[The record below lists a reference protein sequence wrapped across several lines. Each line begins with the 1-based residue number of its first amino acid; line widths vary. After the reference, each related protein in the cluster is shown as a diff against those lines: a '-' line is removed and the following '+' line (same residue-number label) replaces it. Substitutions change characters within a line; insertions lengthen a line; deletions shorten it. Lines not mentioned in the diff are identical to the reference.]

1 MPLWHE
7 YSFGSQFDL
16 WLVNLKIKEMNI
28 IRKTT
33 PWFPSLFDE
42 FFTRDFGIDLAPR
55 TYQTPAVNITEKE
68 DAFHLELVAPG
79 KEKKDF
85 DVELEED
92 TLTISTSSDSGIV
105 EDDTQFTRREF
116 DYASFN
122 RSFRIPETI
131 DTKSIKANYKNG
143 LLSIVLPKRKEAI
156 PEPKKQIEIR

>member
-1 MPLWHE
+1 
-7 YSFGSQFDL
+7 
-16 WLVNLKIKEMNI
+16 MNI

-55 TYQTPAVNITEKE
+55 TYQTPAVNISEKE
-68 DAFHLELVAPG
+68 DAFYLELVAPG

-92 TLTISTSSDSGIV
+92 TLTISTNSDSGIV
-105 EDDTQFTRREF
+105 EEDTQFTRREF

>member
-1 MPLWHE
+1 
-7 YSFGSQFDL
+7 
-16 WLVNLKIKEMNI
+16 MNI

-55 TYQTPAVNITEKE
+55 TYQTPAVNISEKE
-68 DAFHLELVAPG
+68 DAFYLELVAPG

-131 DTKSIKANYKNG
+131 DTKSIKANYKNR

>member
-1 MPLWHE
+1 
-7 YSFGSQFDL
+7 
-16 WLVNLKIKEMNI
+16 MNI

-85 DVELEED
+85 SVELEED
-92 TLTISTSSDSGIV
+92 TLTISTNSDSGIV
-105 EDDTQFTRREF
+105 EDDPQFTRREF

-122 RSFRIPETI
+122 RSFHIPETI

-143 LLSIVLPKRKEAI
+143 LLSIVLPKLKEAI

>member
-1 MPLWHE
+1 
-7 YSFGSQFDL
+7 
-16 WLVNLKIKEMNI
+16 MNI

-42 FFTRDFGIDLAPR
+42 FFTRDFGIDLAPK
-55 TYQTPAVNITEKE
+55 TPQTPAVNITEKE
-68 DAFHLELVAPG
+68 NAFHLELVAPG

-92 TLTISTSSDSGIV
+92 ILSISTNSDSGTV
-105 EDDTQFTRREF
+105 EDNTQFTRREF

-131 DTKSIKANYKNG
+131 DTKNIKANYKNG

>member
-1 MPLWHE
+1 
-7 YSFGSQFDL
+7 
-16 WLVNLKIKEMNI
+16 MNI

-42 FFTRDFGIDLAPR
+42 FFTRDFGIDLAPK

-85 DVELEED
+85 SVELEED
-92 TLTISTSSDSGIV
+92 TLTISTNSDSGIV
-105 EDDTQFTRREF
+105 EEDTQFTRREF
-116 DYASFN
+116 DYASFD

-131 DTKSIKANYKNG
+131 DTKNIKANYKNG
-143 LLSIVLPKRKEAI
+143 LLSIVLPKLKEAI

>member
-1 MPLWHE
+1 M
-7 YSFGSQFDL
+7 
-16 WLVNLKIKEMNI
+16 NLKIKVMNI

-55 TYQTPAVNITEKE
+55 THQTPAVNITEK
-68 DAFHLELVAPG
+68 DNAFHLELVAPG

-92 TLTISTSSDSGIV
+92 TLTISTTSENEIV

-116 DYASFN
+116 DYASFT

-156 PEPKKQIEIR
+156 PEPKKRIEIR

>member
-1 MPLWHE
+1 
-7 YSFGSQFDL
+7 
-16 WLVNLKIKEMNI
+16 MNI

-42 FFTRDFGIDLAPR
+42 FFTRDFGIDLAPKN
-55 TYQTPAVNITEKE
+55 YQTPAVNISEKE

-85 DVELEED
+85 GVVLEQD
-92 TLTISTSSDSGIV
+92 TLTISTTSGNEIV

-122 RSFRIPETI
+122 RSFRVPKTI
-131 DTKSIKANYKNG
+131 DTKNIKANYKNG
-143 LLSIVLPKRKEAI
+143 LLTIVLHKRKEAI

>member
-1 MPLWHE
+1 M
-7 YSFGSQFDL
+7 
-16 WLVNLKIKEMNI
+16 NLKILVMNI

-33 PWFPSLFDE
+33 PWFPTLFDE

-55 TYQTPAVNITEKE
+55 TYQTPAVNITEKG

-85 DVELEED
+85 HVELEED
-92 TLTISTSSDSGIV
+92 TLTISTNSDSGIV

>member
-1 MPLWHE
+1 
-7 YSFGSQFDL
+7 
-16 WLVNLKIKEMNI
+16 MNI

-55 TYQTPAVNITEKE
+55 IYQTPAVNITEKE
-68 DAFHLELVAPG
+68 DAFHMEFVAPC

-85 DVELEED
+85 DVVLEED
-92 TLTISTSSDSGIV
+92 TLTISTTSENEIV

-116 DYASFN
+116 DYTSFT

-131 DTKSIKANYKNG
+131 DTKRIKANYKNG

>member
-1 MPLWHE
+1 
-7 YSFGSQFDL
+7 
-16 WLVNLKIKEMNI
+16 MNI

-42 FFTRDFGIDLAPR
+42 FFTRDFGIDLAPK
-55 TYQTPAVNITEKE
+55 TYQTPAVNITEKD

-92 TLTISTSSDSGIV
+92 TLTISTNSDSGIA

-131 DTKSIKANYKNG
+131 DTKCIKANYKNG
-143 LLSIVLPKRKEAI
+143 LLSIILPKRKEAI

>member
-1 MPLWHE
+1 
-7 YSFGSQFDL
+7 
-16 WLVNLKIKEMNI
+16 MNI

-68 DAFHLELVAPG
+68 DSFHLEVVAPG

-85 DVELEED
+85 DVELEQD
-92 TLTISTSSDSGIV
+92 TLTISTNSDSGIV
-105 EDDTQFTRREF
+105 EEDTQFTRIEF

-131 DTKSIKANYKNG
+131 DTKNIKANYKNG

>member
-1 MPLWHE
+1 
-7 YSFGSQFDL
+7 
-16 WLVNLKIKEMNI
+16 MNI

-55 TYQTPAVNITEKE
+55 AYQTPAVNITEKE
-68 DAFHLELVAPG
+68 EAFHLELVAPG
-79 KEKKDF
+79 KEKNDF

-92 TLTISTSSDSGIV
+92 TLTISSTSENEIV

-116 DYASFN
+116 DYASFT

>member
-1 MPLWHE
+1 M
-7 YSFGSQFDL
+7 
-16 WLVNLKIKEMNI
+16 NLKIKIMNM

-42 FFTRDFGIDLAPR
+42 FFTRDFGIDLTPR
-55 TYQTPAVNITEKE
+55 IHQTPAVNITEKE

-92 TLTISTSSDSGIV
+92 TLTISTTAENETAEGN
-105 EDDTQFTRREF
+105 TQFKRREF
-116 DYASFN
+116 DYASFT

-131 DTKSIKANYKNG
+131 DTKNIKANYKNG

>member
-1 MPLWHE
+1 M
-7 YSFGSQFDL
+7 
-16 WLVNLKIKEMNI
+16 NLKILVMNI
-28 IRKTT
+28 VRKTT
-33 PWFPSLFDE
+33 PWFPTLFNE

-55 TYQTPAVNITEKE
+55 TYQTPAVNITEKG

-92 TLTISTSSDSGIV
+92 TLTISTNSDSGIA

-131 DTKSIKANYKNG
+131 DTKCIKANYKNG
-143 LLSIVLPKRKEAI
+143 LLSIILPKRKEAI

>member
-1 MPLWHE
+1 
-7 YSFGSQFDL
+7 
-16 WLVNLKIKEMNI
+16 MNI

-33 PWFPSLFDE
+33 PWFPTLFDE

-92 TLTISTSSDSGIV
+92 TLTISTNSDSGIV

-131 DTKSIKANYKNG
+131 DTKCIKANYKNG
-143 LLSIVLPKRKEAI
+143 LLSIILPKRKEAI

>member
-1 MPLWHE
+1 M
-7 YSFGSQFDL
+7 
-16 WLVNLKIKEMNI
+16 NLKIKVMNI

-55 TYQTPAVNITEKE
+55 TYQTPAVNISEKE
-68 DAFHLELVAPG
+68 DAFYLELVAPG

>member
-1 MPLWHE
+1 M
-7 YSFGSQFDL
+7 
-16 WLVNLKIKEMNI
+16 NLKIKVMNI

-33 PWFPSLFDE
+33 PWFPFLFDE

-55 TYQTPAVNITEKE
+55 TYQAPAVNISEKE
-68 DAFHLELVAPG
+68 DAFYLELVAPG

-85 DVELEED
+85 HVELEED
-92 TLTISTSSDSGIV
+92 TLTISTNSDSGIV

-122 RSFRIPETI
+122 RNFRIPETI

>member
-1 MPLWHE
+1 
-7 YSFGSQFDL
+7 
-16 WLVNLKIKEMNI
+16 MNI

-42 FFTRDFGIDLAPR
+42 FFTRDFGIDLAPK
-55 TYQTPAVNITEKE
+55 TPQTPAVNITEKE
-68 DAFHLELVAPG
+68 NAFHLELVAPG

-92 TLTISTSSDSGIV
+92 ILSISTNSDSETV
-105 EDDTQFTRREF
+105 EDNTQFTRREF

-131 DTKSIKANYKNG
+131 DTKNIKANYKNG

>member
-1 MPLWHE
+1 
-7 YSFGSQFDL
+7 
-16 WLVNLKIKEMNI
+16 MNI

-68 DAFHLELVAPG
+68 DSFHLEVVAPG

-85 DVELEED
+85 DVELEQD
-92 TLTISTSSDSGIV
+92 TLTISTNSDSGIV
-105 EDDTQFTRREF
+105 EEDTQFTRREF

-131 DTKSIKANYKNG
+131 DTKNIKANYKNG

>member
-1 MPLWHE
+1 
-7 YSFGSQFDL
+7 
-16 WLVNLKIKEMNI
+16 MNI

-33 PWFPSLFDE
+33 PWFPTLFDE

-55 TYQTPAVNITEKE
+55 TYQTPAVNISEKE
-68 DAFHLELVAPG
+68 DAFYLELVAPG

-85 DVELEED
+85 HVELEED

-156 PEPKKQIEIR
+156 PEPKKQIEIS

>member
-1 MPLWHE
+1 M
-7 YSFGSQFDL
+7 
-16 WLVNLKIKEMNI
+16 NLKIKVMNI

-55 TYQTPAVNITEKE
+55 TYQTPAVNISEKE
-68 DAFHLELVAPG
+68 DAFYLELVAPG

-131 DTKSIKANYKNG
+131 DTKSI
-143 LLSIVLPKRKEAI
+143 
-156 PEPKKQIEIR
+156 

>member
-1 MPLWHE
+1 M
-7 YSFGSQFDL
+7 
-16 WLVNLKIKEMNI
+16 NLKIKMMNI

-68 DAFHLELVAPG
+68 DSFHLEVVAPG

-85 DVELEED
+85 DVELEQD
-92 TLTISTSSDSGIV
+92 TLTISTNSDSGIV
-105 EDDTQFTRREF
+105 EEDTQFTRREF

-131 DTKSIKANYKNG
+131 DTKNIKANYKNG

>member
-1 MPLWHE
+1 
-7 YSFGSQFDL
+7 
-16 WLVNLKIKEMNI
+16 MNI

-55 TYQTPAVNITEKE
+55 AYQTPAVNITEKE

-92 TLTISTSSDSGIV
+92 TLIISTNSDSGIV

>member
-1 MPLWHE
+1 M
-7 YSFGSQFDL
+7 
-16 WLVNLKIKEMNI
+16 NLKIKVMNI

-33 PWFPSLFDE
+33 PWFPFLFDE
-42 FFTRDFGIDLAPR
+42 FLTRDFGIDLAPR

-68 DAFHLELVAPG
+68 DTFHLELVAPG
-79 KEKKDF
+79 KQKKDF
-85 DVELEED
+85 HVELEED
-92 TLTISTSSDSGIV
+92 TLTISTNSDSGIV

-131 DTKSIKANYKNG
+131 DTKRIKANYKNG
-143 LLSIVLPKRKEAI
+143 LLSIILPKRKEAI

>member
-1 MPLWHE
+1 
-7 YSFGSQFDL
+7 
-16 WLVNLKIKEMNI
+16 MNI

-42 FFTRDFGIDLAPR
+42 FFTRDFGIDLAPKN
-55 TYQTPAVNITEKE
+55 YQTPAVNISEKE

-79 KEKKDF
+79 KDKKDF
-85 DVELEED
+85 GVVLEED
-92 TLTISTSSDSGIV
+92 TLTISTTSENEIV

-116 DYASFN
+116 DYTSFT

-131 DTKSIKANYKNG
+131 DTKRIKANYKNG
-143 LLSIVLPKRKEAI
+143 LLSIVLPKQKEAI

>member
-1 MPLWHE
+1 
-7 YSFGSQFDL
+7 
-16 WLVNLKIKEMNI
+16 MNM

-55 TYQTPAVNITEKE
+55 RHQTPAVNITEK
-68 DAFHLELVAPG
+68 DNAFHLDLVAPG

-92 TLTISTSSDSGIV
+92 TLTISTTAENEIV
-105 EDDTQFTRREF
+105 QNDTQFTRREF
-116 DYASFN
+116 DYASFT

-131 DTKSIKANYKNG
+131 DTKNIKANYKNG

>member
-1 MPLWHE
+1 
-7 YSFGSQFDL
+7 
-16 WLVNLKIKEMNI
+16 MNI

-92 TLTISTSSDSGIV
+92 TLTISTNSDSGIV
-105 EDDTQFTRREF
+105 EEDKQFTRREF

-143 LLSIVLPKRKEAI
+143 LLSIFLPKRKEAI

>member
-1 MPLWHE
+1 M
-7 YSFGSQFDL
+7 
-16 WLVNLKIKEMNI
+16 NLKILVMNI

-33 PWFPSLFDE
+33 PWFPTLFDE

-68 DAFHLELVAPG
+68 DTFHLELVAPG

-92 TLTISTSSDSGIV
+92 TLTISTNSDSGIA

-131 DTKSIKANYKNG
+131 DTKCIKANYKNG
-143 LLSIVLPKRKEAI
+143 LLSIILPKRKEAI

>member
-1 MPLWHE
+1 
-7 YSFGSQFDL
+7 
-16 WLVNLKIKEMNI
+16 MNI

-55 TYQTPAVNITEKE
+55 TYQTPAVNISEKE
-68 DAFHLELVAPG
+68 DAFYLELVAPG

-92 TLTISTSSDSGIV
+92 TLTISTNSDSGIV

>member
-1 MPLWHE
+1 
-7 YSFGSQFDL
+7 
-16 WLVNLKIKEMNI
+16 MNI

-55 TYQTPAVNITEKE
+55 TYQTPAVNVTEKE
-68 DAFHLELVAPG
+68 NAFHMELVAPG

-92 TLTISTSSDSGIV
+92 TLTISTTTDQESN
-105 EDDTQFTRREF
+105 EDNSQFTRREF
-116 DYASFN
+116 DYASFQ

-131 DTKSIKANYKNG
+131 DTKNIKANYKNG
-143 LLSIVLPKRKEAI
+143 LLSIILPKRKEAI

>member
-1 MPLWHE
+1 
-7 YSFGSQFDL
+7 
-16 WLVNLKIKEMNI
+16 MNI

-42 FFTRDFGIDLAPR
+42 FFTRDFGIDLEPR
-55 TYQTPAVNITEKE
+55 TYQTPPVNITEKE

-92 TLTISTSSDSGIV
+92 TLTISTTSKNEIV

-116 DYASFN
+116 DYVSFT

-131 DTKSIKANYKNG
+131 DTKNIKANYTNG
-143 LLSIVLPKRKEAI
+143 LLSIVFPKRKEAI
-156 PEPKKQIEIR
+156 PEPKKHIEIC

>member
-1 MPLWHE
+1 
-7 YSFGSQFDL
+7 
-16 WLVNLKIKEMNI
+16 MNI

-55 TYQTPAVNITEKE
+55 THQTPAVNITEKE
-68 DAFHLELVAPG
+68 NAFHLELVAPS

-85 DVELEED
+85 DVELD
-92 TLTISTSSDSGIV
+92 DDILTISTTTEKESNDDSA
-105 EDDTQFTRREF
+105 QFTRREF
-116 DYASFN
+116 DYTSFQ
-122 RSFRIPETI
+122 RSFRISEAI
-131 DTKSIKANYKNG
+131 DTKNIKANYKNG

>member
-7 YSFGSQFDL
+7 YSFGLQFDYKL
-16 WLVNLKIKEMNI
+16 LNLKIKVMNI

-55 TYQTPAVNITEKE
+55 THQTPAVNITEKE

-92 TLTISTSSDSGIV
+92 TLIISTNSDSGIV

-131 DTKSIKANYKNG
+131 DTKRIKANYKNG
-143 LLSIVLPKRKEAI
+143 LLSIILPKRKEAI

>member
-1 MPLWHE
+1 
-7 YSFGSQFDL
+7 
-16 WLVNLKIKEMNI
+16 MNI

-42 FFTRDFGIDLAPR
+42 FCTRDFGIALAPR
-55 TYQTPAVNITEKE
+55 TYQTPAVNISEKE
-68 DAFHLELVAPG
+68 DAFYLELVAPG